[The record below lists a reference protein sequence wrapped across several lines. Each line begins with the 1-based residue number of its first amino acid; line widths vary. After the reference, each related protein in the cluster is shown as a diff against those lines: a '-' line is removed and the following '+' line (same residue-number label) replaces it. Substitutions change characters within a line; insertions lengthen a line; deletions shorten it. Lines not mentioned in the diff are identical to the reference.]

1 MKLEVVF
8 TRVMDQ
14 LTAGALD
21 IHDRTI
27 GQLNSGHPDFKAP
40 RFFGDKQAL
49 YPVNI
54 VFREGMALS
63 QEWIEVNYRTLMK
76 SISIL
81 CSEKEFNQYAE
92 LYLKSAYYEEP
103 LFKTMLAGIDDHIGN
118 TISEASAEYFKIHQ
132 HKMWSGI
139 TDDRRRVTDRV
150 LFTYA
155 EHAFAKKL
163 HQVCPELAYSIV
175 VYQSIFASYFADLQ
189 ARIQDRISS
198 EGSTP
203 GLCQALAAIT
213 NLSQFKNTSNIISHF
228 VPAIALIYAKNHY
241 QSLENMDQLI
251 IDPCYPPNIQDI
263 CEGVEFA
270 LKQGSF
276 VHIVGDRT
284 SMCPV
289 KNALVSYS
297 KTRIKALEPE
307 KSMELIP
314 YKSES
319 DPSIWP
325 DDVVYPLDE
334 EVFNHRPGAMIYSI
348 YKAIAFDPSVK
359 ERLETLRHVTVSR
372 SKDLAPTPPT
382 EEKGCPFFGKS

>member
-1 MKLEVVF
+1 
-8 TRVMDQ
+8 MD
-14 LTAGALD
+14 LV
-21 IHDRTI
+21 I
-27 GQLNSGHPDFKAP
+27 LNLGC
-40 RFFGDKQAL
+40 GL
-49 YPVNI
+49 VNPLI
-54 VFREGMALS
+54 
-63 QEWIEVNYRTLMK
+63 
-76 SISIL
+76 
-81 CSEKEFNQYAE
+81 
-92 LYLKSAYYEEP
+92 EEP
-103 LFKTMLAGIDDHIGN
+103 LFKTMLAGIDEHIGN

-155 EHAFAKKL
+155 EHAFTKKL

-189 ARIQDRISS
+189 ARIQDRMSS

-213 NLSQFKNTSNIISHF
+213 NLSQFNNTSNIIS
-228 VPAIALIYAKNHY
+228 
-241 QSLENMDQLI
+241 Q
-251 IDPCYPPNIQDI
+251 
-263 CEGVEFA
+263 
-270 LKQGSF
+270 
-276 VHIVGDRT
+276 
-284 SMCPV
+284 CPV

-307 KSMELIP
+307 ESMELIP

-359 ERLETLRHVTVSR
+359 ERLETLCHVTVSR

-382 EEKGCPFFGKS
+382 EEKSCPFFKKS